1 MTVSQGNSVG
11 GGVETLSNWENDTI
25 HIYDPTDA
33 FMSQLLSALSE
44 GKWGERT
51 GINLPST

>member
-11 GGVETLSNWENDTI
+11 VWGGDPAPSNWENDTI

-33 FMSQLLSALSE
+33 FMSQLLLHSVRENGVRELE
-44 GKWGERT
+44 
-51 GINLPST
+51 